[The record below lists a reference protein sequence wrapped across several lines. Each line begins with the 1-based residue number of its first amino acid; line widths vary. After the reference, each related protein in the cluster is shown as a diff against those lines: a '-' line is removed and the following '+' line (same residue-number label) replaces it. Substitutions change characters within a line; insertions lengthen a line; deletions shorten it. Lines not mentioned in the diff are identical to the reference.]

1 MSVIRIEYLAF
12 HLPRLFSQ
20 FEAYLLD
27 ILRRQIFSF
36 YLALRTAGIELYK
49 GSAVSALRNAFC
61 NVSNTLQTRRILA
74 IWIGILPAESFEILF
89 RSASLPFFIAYI
101 HPFYIYIYHYSLRS
115 FKWNPYPT
123 SFPIFLKYNIL
134 NLLI

>member
-1 MSVIRIEYLAF
+1 MIRIEYLAF

-101 HPFYIYIYHYSLRS
+101 HPFYIYI
-115 FKWNPYPT
+115 PYTYIITPFVLSNET
-123 SFPIFLKYNIL
+123 LIL
-134 NLLI
+134 PPSQFF